1 MDKDVE
7 IFQIHCGYVN
17 GYHLRSKNK
26 IQKGVVVTFGGSEGG
41 CYYDMA
47 EHIAQNG
54 FEVLALYYFGK
65 YNQPST
71 LSNVPIEFFSEI
83 INYIDQYCI
92 SQKPLTVIAASRGA
106 ELAGVLAEYYS
117 EINNL
122 ILFAPSAY
130 RFQGA
135 NCFCEL
141 PAWTY
146 NEEALPYI
154 HSNSASIWEKNKLS
168 IQCVLHLPIRQLSYN
183 DSTIKNTMDLEKT
196 RIKFE
201 LFKGR
206 VLIFL
211 GQDDGLWN
219 SDRMSKVIQSE
230 FHKQENFKIIAYP
243 NVGHAFSEGRISGKY
258 FIGGSKE
265 ANLAALKDSN
275 QKVIE
280 ALLTWHV

>member
-1 MDKDVE
+1 MDKDVD
-7 IFQIHCGYVN
+7 IFQIHKGYVN
-17 GYHLRSKNK
+17 GYHLRNK
-26 IQKGVVVTFGGSEGG
+26 EKMQKGVVVTFGGSEGG

-65 YNQPST
+65 DNQPST

-83 INYIDQYCI
+83 INYIDQHCI
-92 SQKPLTVIAASRGA
+92 SKSPLTVIAASRGA

-117 EINNL
+117 NINNL
-122 ILFAPSAY
+122 ILFSPAAY

-135 NCFCEL
+135 HNFNKL

-146 NEEALPYI
+146 NEESLPYI
-154 HSNSASIWEKNKLS
+154 HSNSASIWKKNKLY
-168 IQCVLHLPIRQLSYN
+168 IQCLLHLPLTQLSYN
-183 DSTIKNTMDLEKT
+183 NSIIKNTVDLEKT

-201 LFKGR
+201 NFKGR

-211 GQDDGLWN
+211 GEDDGLWN
-219 SDRMSKVIQSE
+219 SNWMSKVIQSE
-230 FHKQENFKIIAYP
+230 FHKQENLKIIAYP
-243 NVGHAFSEGRISGKY
+243 NVGHAFSQGRISGKY
-258 FIGGSKE
+258 FLGGSKE